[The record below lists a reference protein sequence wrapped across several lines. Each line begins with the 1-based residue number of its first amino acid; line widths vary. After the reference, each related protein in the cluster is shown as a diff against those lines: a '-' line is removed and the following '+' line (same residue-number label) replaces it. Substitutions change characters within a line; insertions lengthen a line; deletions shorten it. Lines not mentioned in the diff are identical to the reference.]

1 MQKWNWPHS
10 RGWTGITIDDCWE
23 GWAILLRQKQK
34 KLIMLPS
41 ETMIWQP
48 EFTDKTLSRKPG
60 AVQSDMAL
68 THHELCQIA
77 YKFLKRNG
85 FKVCFHDRFVAVTS
99 TGEQPDA
106 MGFRNSASC
115 LIEAK
120 CSRADLLA
128 DRKKRFRKNPSLGM
142 GDWRFFISEPGIIS
156 VEDLPPGWG
165 LLHVVNGRV
174 RKVHGWPRGNCC
186 WGNPDDKPF
195 TGNKQVECDYML
207 SALRRMELRGHL
219 NEIYDGVI
227 VNKKEGNAA

>member
-1 MQKWNWPHS
+1 VVFAKSPA
-10 RGWTGITIDDCWE
+10 R
-23 GWAILLRQKQK
+23 R
-34 KLIMLPS
+34 
-41 ETMIWQP
+41 
-48 EFTDKTLSRKPG
+48 KTAGKTTCALKE
-60 AVQSDMAL
+60 SDMAL
-68 THHELCQIA
+68 THRELCQIA

-85 FKVCFHDRFVAVTS
+85 FKVCFHDRFIAVTS

-156 VEDLPPGWG
+156 IEDLPPGWG

-174 RKVHGWPRGNCC
+174 RKVHGWPKGNCC
-186 WGNPDDKPF
+186 WGNPEDKPF
-195 TGNKQVECDYML
+195 IGNKQVECDYML

>member
-1 MQKWNWPHS
+1 
-10 RGWTGITIDDCWE
+10 
-23 GWAILLRQKQK
+23 
-34 KLIMLPS
+34 
-41 ETMIWQP
+41 
-48 EFTDKTLSRKPG
+48 
-60 AVQSDMAL
+60 MAL

-142 GDWRFFISEPGIIS
+142 GDWRFFISEPVAG
-156 VEDLPPGWG
+156 DYFT
-165 LLHVVNGRV
+165 LLTEEYGKYMGGPRV
-174 RKVHGWPRGNCC
+174 IAV
-186 WGNPDDKPF
+186 
-195 TGNKQVECDYML
+195 
-207 SALRRMELRGHL
+207 
-219 NEIYDGVI
+219 GVI
-227 VNKKEGNAA
+227 LTISHLLGISRLNAITCYLH

>member
-1 MQKWNWPHS
+1 
-10 RGWTGITIDDCWE
+10 
-23 GWAILLRQKQK
+23 
-34 KLIMLPS
+34 
-41 ETMIWQP
+41 
-48 EFTDKTLSRKPG
+48 
-60 AVQSDMAL
+60 MAL
-68 THHELCQIA
+68 THRELCQIA

-85 FKVCFHDRFVAVTS
+85 FKVCFHDRFIAVTS

-128 DRKKRFRKNPSLGM
+128 DRKKRFRKNPSPGM

-156 VEDLPPGWG
+156 IEDLPPSWG
-165 LLHVVNGRV
+165 LLHVVKEYGKYMGGPRV
-174 RKVHGWPRGNCC
+174 IAVGVILTISHLLEIS
-186 WGNPDDKPF
+186 
-195 TGNKQVECDYML
+195 ECDYML

>member
-1 MQKWNWPHS
+1 
-10 RGWTGITIDDCWE
+10 
-23 GWAILLRQKQK
+23 
-34 KLIMLPS
+34 
-41 ETMIWQP
+41 
-48 EFTDKTLSRKPG
+48 
-60 AVQSDMAL
+60 MAL
-68 THHELCQIA
+68 THRELCQIA

-85 FKVCFHDRFVAVTS
+85 FKVCFHDRFIAVTS

-128 DRKKRFRKNPSLGM
+128 DRKSVFVKIRLLEWATGDSLLVSRELFQLRIYHLAGDYFTLLTEEYGKYM
-142 GDWRFFISEPGIIS
+142 GGPRVIAVGVILTISHLLEIS
-156 VEDLPPGWG
+156 
-165 LLHVVNGRV
+165 
-174 RKVHGWPRGNCC
+174 
-186 WGNPDDKPF
+186 
-195 TGNKQVECDYML
+195 ECDYML

>member
-1 MQKWNWPHS
+1 
-10 RGWTGITIDDCWE
+10 
-23 GWAILLRQKQK
+23 
-34 KLIMLPS
+34 
-41 ETMIWQP
+41 
-48 EFTDKTLSRKPG
+48 
-60 AVQSDMAL
+60 MAL
-68 THHELCQIA
+68 THRELCQIA
-77 YKFLKRNG
+77 YRFLKRNG
-85 FKVCFHDRFVAVTS
+85 FKVCFHDRFIAVTS

-156 VEDLPPGWG
+156 IEDLPPGWG

-174 RKVHGWPRGNCC
+174 RKVHGWPKGNCC

-195 TGNKQVECDYML
+195 DWML
-207 SALRRMELRGHL
+207 SVAKRETRLADDVRLLRQEERERRKNIEKLIQIER
-219 NEIYDGVI
+219 
-227 VNKKEGNAA
+227 NAKARIRRATKSRTE

>member
-1 MQKWNWPHS
+1 
-10 RGWTGITIDDCWE
+10 
-23 GWAILLRQKQK
+23 
-34 KLIMLPS
+34 MLWDS
-41 ETMIWQP
+41 EIQ
-48 EFTDKTLSRKPG
+48 
-60 AVQSDMAL
+60 
-68 THHELCQIA
+68 HHA
-77 YKFLKRNG
+77 
-85 FKVCFHDRFVAVTS
+85 
-99 TGEQPDA
+99 
-106 MGFRNSASC
+106 

-156 VEDLPPGWG
+156 IEDLPPAGDYFT
-165 LLHVVNGRV
+165 LLTEEYGKYMGGPV
-174 RKVHGWPRGNCC
+174 GNCC

>member
-1 MQKWNWPHS
+1 MCPAPLAFASK
-10 RGWTGITIDDCWE
+10 E
-23 GWAILLRQKQK
+23 
-34 KLIMLPS
+34 
-41 ETMIWQP
+41 
-48 EFTDKTLSRKPG
+48 
-60 AVQSDMAL
+60 SDMAL
-68 THHELCQIA
+68 THRELCQIA

-85 FKVCFHDRFVAVTS
+85 FKVCFHDRFIAVTS

-156 VEDLPPGWG
+156 IEDLPPGWG

>member
-1 MQKWNWPHS
+1 
-10 RGWTGITIDDCWE
+10 
-23 GWAILLRQKQK
+23 
-34 KLIMLPS
+34 
-41 ETMIWQP
+41 
-48 EFTDKTLSRKPG
+48 
-60 AVQSDMAL
+60 MAL

-156 VEDLPPGWG
+156 IEDLPPGWG

-174 RKVHGWPRGNCC
+174 RKVHGWPKGNCC

-227 VNKKEGNAA
+227 VNKKKETRHDHYYQ

>member
-1 MQKWNWPHS
+1 
-10 RGWTGITIDDCWE
+10 
-23 GWAILLRQKQK
+23 
-34 KLIMLPS
+34 
-41 ETMIWQP
+41 
-48 EFTDKTLSRKPG
+48 
-60 AVQSDMAL
+60 MAL

-142 GDWRFFISEPGIIS
+142 GDWRFFISEPEIIS
-156 VEDLPPGWG
+156 VEDLPPGG
-165 LLHVVNGRV
+165 NDSNLLIVFYVQIM
-174 RKVHGWPRGNCC
+174 
-186 WGNPDDKPF
+186 PDDF
-195 TGNKQVECDYML
+195 VMQL
-207 SALRRMELRGHL
+207 HRF
-219 NEIYDGVI
+219 
-227 VNKKEGNAA
+227 

>member
-1 MQKWNWPHS
+1 M
-10 RGWTGITIDDCWE
+10 
-23 GWAILLRQKQK
+23 
-34 KLIMLPS
+34 
-41 ETMIWQP
+41 
-48 EFTDKTLSRKPG
+48 
-60 AVQSDMAL
+60 
-68 THHELCQIA
+68 
-77 YKFLKRNG
+77 
-85 FKVCFHDRFVAVTS
+85 
-99 TGEQPDA
+99 
-106 MGFRNSASC
+106 
-115 LIEAK
+115 
-120 CSRADLLA
+120 LA

-142 GDWRFFISEPGIIS
+142 GDWRFFISEPEIIS

>member
-1 MQKWNWPHS
+1 
-10 RGWTGITIDDCWE
+10 
-23 GWAILLRQKQK
+23 
-34 KLIMLPS
+34 
-41 ETMIWQP
+41 
-48 EFTDKTLSRKPG
+48 
-60 AVQSDMAL
+60 MAL
-68 THHELCQIA
+68 THRELCQIA

-85 FKVCFHDRFVAVTS
+85 FKVCFHDRFIAVTS

-156 VEDLPPGWG
+156 IEDLPPGWG

-174 RKVHGWPRGNCC
+174 RKVHGWPKGNCC
-186 WGNPDDKPF
+186 WGNPEDKPF
-195 TGNKQVECDYML
+195 IGNKQVECDYML
-207 SALRRMELRGHL
+207 SA
-219 NEIYDGVI
+219 
-227 VNKKEGNAA
+227 

>member
-1 MQKWNWPHS
+1 
-10 RGWTGITIDDCWE
+10 
-23 GWAILLRQKQK
+23 
-34 KLIMLPS
+34 
-41 ETMIWQP
+41 
-48 EFTDKTLSRKPG
+48 
-60 AVQSDMAL
+60 MAL

-106 MGFRNSASC
+106 MGFRNSA
-115 LIEAK
+115 
-120 CSRADLLA
+120 
-128 DRKKRFRKNPSLGM
+128 KKRFRKNPSLGM
-142 GDWRFFISEPGIIS
+142 GDWRFFISEPEIIS

>member
-1 MQKWNWPHS
+1 MKL
-10 RGWTGITIDDCWE
+10 
-23 GWAILLRQKQK
+23 AIGLQ
-34 KLIMLPS
+34 LPLAFAS
-41 ETMIWQP
+41 KE
-48 EFTDKTLSRKPG
+48 
-60 AVQSDMAL
+60 SDMAL
-68 THHELCQIA
+68 THRELCQIA

-156 VEDLPPGWG
+156 VEDLPAGWG
-165 LLHVVNGRV
+165 LLHVVNGKV

>member
-1 MQKWNWPHS
+1 
-10 RGWTGITIDDCWE
+10 
-23 GWAILLRQKQK
+23 
-34 KLIMLPS
+34 
-41 ETMIWQP
+41 
-48 EFTDKTLSRKPG
+48 
-60 AVQSDMAL
+60 MAL
-68 THHELCQIA
+68 THRELCQIA

-85 FKVCFHDRFVAVTS
+85 FKVCFHDRFIAVTS

-156 VEDLPPGWG
+156 VEDLPAGWG

-174 RKVHGWPRGNCC
+174 RKVHGWPKGNCC

-227 VNKKEGNAA
+227 VNKKEGNAASITKERLLTIKQWRETYGPGSNVVLPAEEAEELARIALASLEAEPVA